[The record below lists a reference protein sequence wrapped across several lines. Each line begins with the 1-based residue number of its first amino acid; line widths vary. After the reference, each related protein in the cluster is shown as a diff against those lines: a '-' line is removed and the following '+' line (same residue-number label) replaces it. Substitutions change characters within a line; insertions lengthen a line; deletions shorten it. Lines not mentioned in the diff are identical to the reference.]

1 MRLANLSGRASLLVD
16 GRAVDVACSS
26 NDRFSSDPQAIFDR
40 WGEFVEWAAT
50 VTAVGARSLDTA
62 REAPVPRPRQVF
74 AVGMNYRD
82 HAAEIGLEVPLV
94 PSIFTK
100 FPTCIVGPDATVT
113 LPALEVD
120 WEVELVVV
128 SGRAARDVAAENAW
142 SFVAGVTVGQDL
154 SQRALQ
160 MAGPSP
166 QQFSLAKSYAGFGPI
181 GPELVTIDEL
191 DDPDDLAL
199 GCRLNGEV
207 MQRGRTRDM
216 LFSVPELI
224 ARLSAVV
231 TLTPGD
237 LIFTGTPP
245 GVGWGRKPR
254 RLISPGDELIS
265 RIEGVGEMRTRF
277 VGKP

>member
-1 MRLANLSGRASLLVD
+1 MRLANFSGRAALLVN
-16 GRAVDVACSS
+16 GRVGDVARAS
-26 NDRFSSDPQAIFDR
+26 NDRFSSDPQALFGR
-40 WGEFVEWAAT
+40 WDEVLEWAAT
-50 VTAVGARSLDTA
+50 VTDVGAHALDTA
-62 REAPVPRPRQVF
+62 RQAPVPRPRQVF

-82 HAAEIGLEVPLV
+82 HAAEIGLEVPAV

-113 LPALEVD
+113 LPAVEVD

-128 SGRAARDVAAENAW
+128 IGRTARHVDPENAW

-160 MAGPSP
+160 MAGASP

-199 GCRLNGEV
+199 GCQLNGEA

-216 LFSVPELI
+216 VFPVPELI
-224 ARLSAVV
+224 ARLSAVL

-237 LIFTGTPP
+237 LIFTGTPS
-245 GVGWGRKPR
+245 GVGWGRKPPR
-254 RLISPGDELIS
+254 FISPGDELIS
-265 RIEGVGEMRTRF
+265 FVEGVGEMRTRF
-277 VGKP
+277 VGTT

>member
-1 MRLANLSGRASLLVD
+1 MRLANFSGRAALLVD
-16 GRAVDVACSS
+16 GRAVDVERAS
-26 NDRFSSDPQAIFDR
+26 NDRFSSDPQSVFDR
-40 WGEFVEWAAT
+40 WDEFVEWAAS
-50 VTAVGARSLDTA
+50 VTDVGAPNLDTA
-62 REAPVPRPRQVF
+62 REAPVPRPRQVL

-82 HAAEIGLEVPLV
+82 HAAEIGLEVPVV

-100 FPTCIVGPDATVT
+100 FPTCIVGPDAMVT
-113 LPALEVD
+113 LPAVEVD

-128 SGRAARDVAAENAW
+128 IGRTARNVEPENAW
-142 SFVAGVTVGQDL
+142 SFAAGVTVGQDL
-154 SQRALQ
+154 SQRAMQ

-191 DDPDDLAL
+191 GDPDDLAL
-199 GCRLNGEV
+199 GCQLNGEA

-216 LFSVPELI
+216 VFSVPELI
-224 ARLSAVV
+224 GRLSAVL

-245 GVGWGRKPR
+245 GVGWGRKPPR
-254 RLISPGDELIS
+254 FVSPGDELIS
-265 RIEGVGEMRTRF
+265 FVEGVGEMRTRF
-277 VGKP
+277 VGKA